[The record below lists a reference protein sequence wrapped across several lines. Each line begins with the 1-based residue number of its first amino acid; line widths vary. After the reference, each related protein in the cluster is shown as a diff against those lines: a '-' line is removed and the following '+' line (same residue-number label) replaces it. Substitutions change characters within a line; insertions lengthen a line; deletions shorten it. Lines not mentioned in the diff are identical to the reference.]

1 MSSIKILLRNKEN
14 KQGLYPVI
22 LKIIKDRKVKIIS
35 LGLECELNEWDS
47 ENNCFKKNHKNHIQR
62 NRLLLKLEDRA
73 LKIIDDYR
81 IDDVDYSLKQFEQ
94 KFRGKSSN
102 NTKVFDFWKEQIED
116 KMLTGRTGSAR
127 VSKDTLRTLSQYYK
141 KSDLEFKDITPYF
154 LNKFETYLRRRGYTD
169 GGLGVRM
176 RELRALFNKAIEN
189 GIVDE
194 KHYPFKK
201 YKVSKFKSG
210 NVKKALTRE
219 QVKKIEGLDVSN
231 YPHLVNAKNYFM
243 FSYYTRGMNFYDMMF
258 LKWNNISND
267 RIHYKRS
274 KTKGNFSI
282 KIIEPVKEILEYYKN
297 QNRPTDYV
305 FPILLKSKMT
315 PQQIE
320 NRKNKVLRRYNK
332 RLSEIGN
339 LLEMPMKV
347 TSYTARHSFATNLK
361 YAGISTDIISELLGH
376 TDVKITQSYLKD
388 FEDDIIDSAVDKLL
402 EEPRPHLAVA

>member
-1 MSSIKILLRNKEN
+1 MSSIKILLRKKAN

-22 LKIIKDRKVKIIS
+22 LQVINNRKVKIIS
-35 LGLECELNEWDS
+35 LGLECGLNEWDN
-47 ENNCFKKNHKNHIQR
+47 ENICFKKNHKNYIQR
-62 NRLLLKLEDRA
+62 NRLLLKLKDRA

-81 IDDVDYSLKQFEQ
+81 MDNVDYNLKEFEQ
-94 KFRGKSSN
+94 KFRGISSSN
-102 NTKVFDFWKEQIED
+102 ITVFDFWKEQIED

-127 VSKDTLRTLSQYYK
+127 VGKDTLRTLSQYYK
-141 KSDLEFKDITPYF
+141 KSDLEFKEITPYF
-154 LNKFETYLRRRGYTD
+154 LNKFEIYLRKRGYTD

-194 KHYPFKK
+194 KYYPFKK

-210 NVKKALTRE
+210 NVKKALTRKE
-219 QVKKIEGLDVSN
+219 VKKIEELEVSSS
-231 YPHLVNAKNYFM
+231 PLFVDAKNYFM

-258 LKWNNISND
+258 LKWSDISND
-267 RIHYKRS
+267 KIYYKRS
-274 KTKGNFSI
+274 KTKGNFTI
-282 KIIEPVKEILEYYKN
+282 KIIEPVSKILQFYRN
-297 QNRPTDYV
+297 QNRPTDFV
-305 FPILLKSKMT
+305 FPILLQNEMT

-332 RLSEIGN
+332 RLSEIGD
-339 LLEMPMKV
+339 LLEIPIKV

-376 TDVKITQSYLKD
+376 ADVKITRSYLKD
-388 FEDDIIDSAVDKLL
+388 FEDDIIDNAVDKLL
-402 EEPRPHLAVA
+402 HEPEEYLAAA

>member
-1 MSSIKILLRNKEN
+1 M
-14 KQGLYPVI
+14 
-22 LKIIKDRKVKIIS
+22 
-35 LGLECELNEWDS
+35 NEWDNDNS
-47 ENNCFKKNHKNHIQR
+47 CFKKNHKNYIQR

-94 KFRGKSSN
+94 KFRGKSSS

-116 KMLTGRTGSAR
+116 KMLTGRIGSAR
-127 VSKDTLRTLSQYYK
+127 VGKDTLRTLSQYYK

-154 LNKFETYLRRRGYTD
+154 LNKFETHLRRKGYTD

-194 KHYPFKK
+194 KYYPFKK

-219 QVKKIEGLDVSN
+219 QVKMIEELDVSKH
-231 YPHLVNAKNYFM
+231 PHLVNAKNYFI

-258 LKWNNISND
+258 LRWSNISND

-282 KIIEPVKEILEYYKN
+282 KIIEPVWDILKYYKN

-305 FPILLKSKMT
+305 FPILLKEKMK
-315 PQQIE
+315 PEQIE
-320 NRKNKVLRRYNK
+320 NRKHKVLSRYNQ
-332 RLSEIGN
+332 RLT
-339 LLEMPMKV
+339 EMGK
-347 TSYTARHSFATNLK
+347 TLGIDANISSYTARHSFATNLK

-376 TDVKITQSYLKD
+376 SDVKITQ
-388 FEDDIIDSAVDKLL
+388 
-402 EEPRPHLAVA
+402 